1 MQNTSVLKWQTPPKP
16 AAYAESQ
23 LIEAIL
29 NEHFPIDSFLPA
41 ERELAAQLGVTRPT
55 LREALQRMARD
66 GWIEIR
72 HGRQTR
78 VCDYWRE
85 GKLGVLTSVVQHANH
100 LPEDL
105 VKNLLVVRQQMAPTY
120 IRLAVERAPEE
131 VRTLLRTYENLE
143 DTPADFAR
151 ADWKIHHQLTIVS
164 GNPIFTLIL
173 NGFADFYQTLARLTF
188 QNSTFRQHTLAF
200 YLELQGAASDHD
212 CDQAE
217 SITRQAMRESLQLWQ
232 TMVCPS

>member
-1 MQNTSVLKWQTPPKP
+1 MPDTSVLKWQTPPKP

-23 LIEAIL
+23 LIKAIL
-29 NEHFPIDSFLPA
+29 NEHFPVGSFLPA

-55 LREALQRMARD
+55 LREALQRMTRD

-78 VCDYWRE
+78 VCDFWRE
-85 GKLGVLTSVVQHANH
+85 GNLGVLASVVKYVNH

-105 VKNLLVVRQQMAPTY
+105 VKNLLVVRLQIAPAY
-120 IRLAVERAPEE
+120 IRLAVENAPEE
-131 VRTLLRTYENLE
+131 VRSLLRIHETLE

-151 ADWKIHHQLTIVS
+151 TDWEIHHRLTIFS

-173 NGFADFYQTLARLTF
+173 NGFADFYQTVARLYF
-188 QNSTFRQHTLAF
+188 QQAYFRRHTLTF
-200 YLELQGAASDHD
+200 YAEIQAAASDHD
-212 CDQAE
+212 GVRAE
-217 SITRQAMRESLQLWQ
+217 AITRQSMRDSIQLWQ
-232 TMVCPS
+232 KIVCPS